1 MRQVYETENNL
12 LTSFMITVLEIIHC
26 QHEITIRCVMSG
38 VFDMADGRQQ
48 CPSHQLYGKVKD
60 HICIHHTMQNP
71 ISECISAM
79 ATKILYLTLMRDEPM
94 MSLILPLERSSGVN

>member
-1 MRQVYETENNL
+1 MNNVCMSFMRQVYETENNL
-12 LTSFMITVLEIIHC
+12 LTSFMITVLEIIYC

-60 HICIHHTMQNP
+60 HLYAP
-71 ISECISAM
+71 YSA
-79 ATKILYLTLMRDEPM
+79 KSYQ
-94 MSLILPLERSSGVN
+94 